1 MAKPPADLSPIAGLE
16 SVLAGVLRRSG
27 LSIVVLSGDG
37 AVVWAND
44 AALQTLPALD
54 PARPGA
60 NLLDVVDVAV
70 AGAQWTRVT
79 DALAARKT
87 LSALEL
93 PVRNGRWLRVDLQAF
108 SKDVVPDPRLAAALV
123 LQDVTLRR
131 RARERERVEGELM
144 RQTGQLGR
152 VGAWEYDVD
161 AGKVNWSDETF
172 EIHGLKPVVEPDVR
186 AFVRLY
192 DAASRDRWLAAFQ
205 GAVGSGRT
213 IDVELDL
220 VTPQGE
226 ARHVHAIGRP
236 QWRDGRVVG
245 IAGLTHDTTEAHAAR
260 QAIAELRDRLRLT
273 TQAIGAGVW
282 EWHFEVQRISWD
294 EQMYRLYGMPPGSGL
309 VDEATWAHTIHPD
322 DFVHTRQVTRA
333 VIDGHFDHIDHHFRI
348 VWPDGQVRHLQVV
361 GSRIDTVQGRRLV
374 GINFDVT
381 DRQRSAQA
389 LLDKEAAERT
399 SRAKSELLSRASH
412 ELRTPMNAVLGF
424 AQLLQLRAGE
434 LPPWAI
440 DAVHQLRS
448 AGTHL
453 LSMIDD
459 LLDLAALEAGSVP
472 LRMASLPLDATVE
485 AVIDLLQP
493 QAEAAGVVLGRW
505 TRSGLGVMADAT
517 RVRQVLINLVGN
529 AIKYHRTGGRVEL
542 LLEPA
547 AGSPPLLGIVV
558 RDDGP
563 GIAAERQH
571 QLFEPFNRLGAQGGG
586 VPGHGLGLVISRQ
599 LAEAMQGTLEL
610 RSTPGSG
617 TEAVLRLP
625 LVAHDA
631 AIAATAMIATGDPVR
646 APAAAVRVL
655 CIEDNPVNALLMRE
669 ALALRPGEIELRLAD
684 SGEHGLEVLASWQP
698 DLVLLDMSLPGIDGL
713 EVLRRLRAQ
722 ASTAKL
728 PCVAVSADAMPNQIA
743 RARTAGFDD
752 YWVKPLDVPTL
763 ADRVLRYAP
772 GRAPPHA

>member
-1 MAKPPADLSPIAGLE
+1 
-16 SVLAGVLRRSG
+16 
-27 LSIVVLSGDG
+27 
-37 AVVWAND
+37 
-44 AALQTLPALD
+44 
-54 PARPGA
+54 
-60 NLLDVVDVAV
+60 
-70 AGAQWTRVT
+70 
-79 DALAARKT
+79 
-87 LSALEL
+87 
-93 PVRNGRWLRVDLQAF
+93 
-108 SKDVVPDPRLAAALV
+108 
-123 LQDVTLRR
+123 
-131 RARERERVEGELM
+131 
-144 RQTGQLGR
+144 
-152 VGAWEYDVD
+152 
-161 AGKVNWSDETF
+161 
-172 EIHGLKPVVEPDVR
+172 
-186 AFVRLY
+186 
-192 DAASRDRWLAAFQ
+192 
-205 GAVGSGRT
+205 
-213 IDVELDL
+213 
-220 VTPQGE
+220 
-226 ARHVHAIGRP
+226 
-236 QWRDGRVVG
+236 
-245 IAGLTHDTTEAHAAR
+245 
-260 QAIAELRDRLRLT
+260 
-273 TQAIGAGVW
+273 
-282 EWHFEVQRISWD
+282 EWHFEIQRIGWD
-294 EQMYRLYGMPPGSGL
+294 EQMYRLYGMPPGNGL
-309 VDEATWAHTIHPD
+309 IDEATWAHTIHPD
-322 DFVHTRQVTRA
+322 DFIHTREVTRA
-333 VIDGHFDHIDHHFRI
+333 VIDGRFDHIDHHFRI
-348 VWPDGQVRHLQVV
+348 VWPDGQVRSLQVV

-381 DRQRSAQA
+381 DRQRSAQT
-389 LLDKEAAERT
+389 LLDKQAAERI

-412 ELRTPMNAVLGF
+412 ELRTPMHAVLGF
-424 AQLLQLRAGE
+424 AQLLQLRAAE

-453 LSMIDD
+453 LAMIDD

-472 LRMASLPLDATVE
+472 LRMASVPLDATVE
-485 AVIDLLQP
+485 AVIDLMQP

-529 AIKYHRTGGRVEL
+529 AIKYHRDGGRVEL

-599 LAEAMQGTLEL
+599 LAEAMQGALEL
-610 RSTPGSG
+610 RSTSGAG

-631 AIAATAMIATGDPVR
+631 AIAATAMVTTDDPVR

-722 ASTAKL
+722 SSTAKL
-728 PCVAVSADAMPNQIA
+728 PCVAVSADAMPHQIA
-743 RARTAGFDD
+743 RARMAGFDD

-772 GRAPPHA
+772 GRAPPHG

>member
-1 MAKPPADLSPIAGLE
+1 MATPPADPSPIAGLE
-16 SVLAGVLRRSG
+16 AVLAGVLRRSG

-144 RQTGQLGR
+144 RQAGQLGR

-186 AFVRLY
+186 TFVRLY

-205 GAVGSGRT
+205 GAVGSGQT

-236 QWRDGRVVG
+236 QWRDARVVG

-309 VDEATWAHTIHPD
+309 IDEATWAHTIHPD

-348 VWPDGQVRHLQVV
+348 VWPDGQVRHIQVV

-381 DRQRSAQA
+381 DRERSAQA

-424 AQLLQLRAGE
+424 AQLLQLRAAE

-485 AVIDLLQP
+485 AVIDLMQP

-529 AIKYHRTGGRVEL
+529 AIKYHRAGGRVEL
-542 LLEPA
+542 LLEPP

-563 GIAAERQH
+563 GIATERQH
-571 QLFEPFNRLGAQGGG
+571 QLFEPFNRLGAQGGD

-599 LAEAMQGTLEL
+599 LAEAMQGALEL
-610 RSTPGSG
+610 RSTAGSG

-631 AIAATAMIATGDPVR
+631 AIAATAMVATGDPVR

-728 PCVAVSADAMPNQIA
+728 PCVAVSADAMPHQIA

-772 GRAPPHA
+772 GSAPPHG